1 MEKVE
6 LIKQWAQDR
15 NLDTFRVIE
24 DFPHYVVDR
33 EGDVL
38 SLDYVDKRGHKRKS
52 QVIKQSTNPD
62 GYKFVKLTNEE
73 GSKTLRVHVLVAK
86 SFITNP
92 ENKETVNHID
102 GDKENNKVENL
113 EWSTRSEQLYHAYQ
127 LGLKKHKRTNTVSS
141 NIKQSN
147 PVKITS
153 KETNEELYFLT
164 CRDCSRYFGYSERWC
179 DKILSSQNGETKDY
193 KIELVSLEEVKSNTD
208 KVTLNTLLSLIEYW
222 AFDKGLH
229 ETDSFRQLAKLQEE
243 IGELASGI
251 SKDKKE
257 LTKDSIGDAIVVLTI
272 LCLQQNL
279 SLEECIDMAYNEIKG
294 RTGEMKDGVFVK
306 EEDLK
311 K

>member
-6 LIKQWAQDR
+6 LIKQWDE
-15 NLDTFRVIE
+15 NDFRSIENFPNYVI
-24 DFPHYVVDR
+24 DSK
-33 EGDVL
+33 GTIL
-38 SLDYVDKRGHKRKS
+38 SIDYIDKRGYKRKGRE
-52 QVIKQSTNPD
+52 IKQSTNND
-62 GYKFVKLTNEE
+62 GYKFVNLTNKD
-73 GSKTLRVHVLVAK
+73 GNKTLRVHVLVAK
-86 SFITNP
+86 AFIPNP
-92 ENKETVNHID
+92 DNKETVNHID
-102 GDKENNKVENL
+102 GNKENNSVENL
-113 EWSTRSEQLYHAYQ
+113 EWATRSEQQYHSYQ
-127 LGLKKHKRTNTVSS
+127 LGLKKYKRTNKISS
-141 NIKQSN
+141 NISQSN
-147 PVKITS
+147 PVKITN

-179 DKILSSQNGETKDY
+179 DKILSSQNGETKNY
-193 KIELVSLEEVKSNTD
+193 KIELVSLSEVKENTN
-208 KVTLNTLLSLIEYW
+208 KVTLSTLLNLIEYW

-251 SKDKKE
+251 SKGKKE

-279 SLEECIDMAYNEIKG
+279 SLEECVDMAYNEIKG